1 MLLKEKM
8 ALIIAVYLWISLP
21 YFILQ
26 RFSLFPIITLKPG
39 PLDRLIP
46 FNDDTIWLYFSF
58 YLLIPIAPLLMVN
71 GPQLRRYAVG
81 IGLIGLVSHL
91 VFLLYPTAIVRPSVE
106 GANWVYRLMVTI
118 DRPLNA
124 WPSLHASVAIFSV
137 LSCEQPLGQ
146 NRRNW
151 LWRGLLWLWVL
162 AILYATL
169 ATKQHVLIDLVGGGL
184 LAVVIYLIIISLT
197 IKIARHFILC

>member
-1 MLLKEKM
+1 
-8 ALIIAVYLWISLP
+8 
-21 YFILQ
+21 
-26 RFSLFPIITLKPG
+26 
-39 PLDRLIP
+39 
-46 FNDDTIWLYFSF
+46 
-58 YLLIPIAPLLMVN
+58 
-71 GPQLRRYAVG
+71 
-81 IGLIGLVSHL
+81 
-91 VFLLYPTAIVRPSVE
+91 
-106 GANWVYRLMVTI
+106 
-118 DRPLNA
+118 
-124 WPSLHASVAIFSV
+124 VAIFSV